1 MNTRLGK
8 SFGLAFVVAV
18 GILAVMFA
26 LGTFSSQQVGA
37 HNDTDEH
44 TDLRTADAGLQLS
57 SRAASAPVEI
67 SITMKT
73 PDGINSAAIVGGG
86 DVAYARPIRVKLNGF
101 GVPSSI
107 STSDVTI
114 RALDNNAT
122 AQAGGV
128 LVSGKVLII
137 EVGDLN
143 PAEVTVEGIDSTP
156 ADGYQIVLRQSAGI
170 TNPDIAGVY
179 HVEVDDDGDVTTD
192 LDGTG
197 ADTAHVRIDR
207 TRKLSGTSGVSGST
221 VTVSGTG
228 YSSDISAI
236 YIEENLSLGKV
247 TYIWSGGTQA
257 EFTTARAYRDQREEP
272 TAATEDDLSAA
283 DAFLAALGFI
293 EVEDGVVTQD
303 SVRPAS
309 DAVYGVVFSDY
320 RVEFWEY
327 TAPVAD
333 DVDTSD
339 VVETAAAMLGTAPMA
354 VGQDSDDEVIGA
366 QPDVGSDGKFSQ
378 AVTVGNKFSAGA
390 NPIFIQDTTGVI
402 EFVGSYNVNA
412 SIALDKDAAQL
423 GEQFYITFNH
433 FTKTSP
439 VTVSIGGTVLVGAID
454 SITRDA
460 PGNKKR
466 VTVPNEGLESGAHQV
481 KVVVNPGDDQQT
493 STKNIII
500 GGLPLEFEPAI
511 AVPGQQIIIKGKG
524 FTAGASIALIEI
536 GRDQV
541 TGGDRVPAYDV
552 RSSGSF
558 ETLLNNDLVSKGN
571 VTRIVVNNNGDW
583 TGSVKIPERVASVGS
598 SVQVRVRE
606 GQGNNRSAV
615 RDITIAT
622 PTVTLNP
629 SSGRPGSTLTI
640 KGTGFTA
647 EATVL
652 ISYDGQIVTS
662 VNADTVGHFEEQSVV
677 PIDADVGV
685 TEIPVLAEIA
695 IPSEGPN
702 SDWAPKSATALHE
715 VPPGVLSVSPEG
727 GPPGTSITITGEG
740 FKAFTPF
747 TATIG
752 GLSVLSETGVN
763 TDVDGNF
770 SRVVV
775 VPPLREGIHSI
786 VVEQEGRAG
795 SKNRDT
801 ISFEVGDIG
810 PATRPSAEAFAD
822 LVAADN
828 LIVVWSFDNSTKAW
842 SFYDPRPEVAGAVD
856 LTEVTSGDNVWIQIR
871 ADQMFQGDALTVG
884 WNLHTLQ

>member
-8 SFGLAFVVAV
+8 SFGLAFMVAV

-37 HNDTDEH
+37 DSSGDLHNDVRTVQSPGDE
-44 TDLRTADAGLQLS
+44 DALQLS
-57 SRAASAPVEI
+57 SRAASAAVEI
-67 SITMKT
+67 SIPATAAGLGFAEPVRVRMK
-73 PDGINSAAIVGGG
+73 
-86 DVAYARPIRVKLNGF
+86 GF
-101 GVPSSI
+101 GLPTSI
-107 STSDVTI
+107 SASDVVL
-114 RALDNNAT
+114 RAGDNA
-122 AQAGGV
+122 ASAGSV
-128 LVSGKVLII
+128 LVSGSVIII
-137 EVGDLN
+137 EVGDMN
-143 PAEVTVEGIDSTP
+143 AATEANEGVV
-156 ADGYQIVLRQSAGI
+156 DGAFTIVIRQAAGI
-170 TNPDIAGVY
+170 TNPAIAGVY
-179 HVEVDDDGDVTTD
+179 HVEVDADGDVSTE
-192 LDGTG
+192 LDDGG
-197 ADTAHVRIDR
+197 ADTHHVRIDR
-207 TRKLSGTSGVSGST
+207 SRKLSGTSGVSGST

-236 YIEENLSLGKV
+236 YIEENLGLSKV

-257 EFTTARAYRDQREEP
+257 EFTEARGDRDQRETQTDAIDE
-272 TAATEDDLSAA
+272 ELSAA
-283 DAFLAALGFI
+283 DAFLAALGLV
-293 EVEDGVVTQD
+293 EVEVTNGAVTQE

-309 DAVYGVVFSDY
+309 DAVYAVVFSNY
-320 RVEFWEY
+320 QVEFWKY
-327 TAPVAD
+327 TAPVEA
-333 DVDTSD
+333 
-339 VVETAAAMLGTAPMA
+339 VELAEQPPIVAAVAMLEDSPLV

-366 QPDVGSDGKFSQ
+366 QPNVGSDGKFSQ
-378 AVTVGNKFSAGA
+378 TVTVGNKFNAGP

-412 SIALDKDAAQL
+412 SISLDKDAAQL

-433 FTKTSP
+433 FTQVAP
-439 VTVSIGGTVLVGAID
+439 VKVSIGGKELLNDDDTAVIGG
-454 SITRDA
+454 ITRDA

-481 KVVVNPGDDQQT
+481 KVEVDTGDNKQT
-493 STKNIII
+493 ATKNIII
-500 GGLPLEFEPAI
+500 GGLPLEFDPAI

-541 TGGDRVPAYDV
+541 TGGNRVPAYDV

-629 SSGRPGSTLTI
+629 TSGRPGSTLTI

-647 EATVL
+647 EGTIL

-702 SDWAPKSATALHE
+702 SVWAPKSATALHE

-727 GPPGTSITITGEG
+727 GPPGTAITITGEG

-786 VVEQEGRAG
+786 VVEQQGRAG
-795 SKNRDT
+795 STNRDT

-810 PATRPSAEAFAD
+810 PATRPSADAFAD

-828 LIVVWSFDNSTKAW
+828 LIVVWYFDNDTKGW
-842 SFYDPRPEVAGAVD
+842 SFYDPRPEVAAAVD
-856 LTEVTSGDNVWIQIR
+856 LTMVTSGDNVWIQIT
-871 ADQMFQGDALTVG
+871 ADQMFQGKPLTAG